1 VRDHLTERYTPAPRS
16 RTSALLQWG
25 RRSVDGGSIV
35 PVGFLWERTLCATI
49 LRSGTPLRH
58 GRAQVRSYKGGRR
71 SVDGGSI
78 LPVGFLWERTLC
90 ATNLRSGTPQR
101 RGRAQ
106 VRSYKGGRRSVD
118 GGSILPVGSSV
129 GAHPVRD
136 NPTERYTPAW
146 LSPTGCAPTDK
157 RQARHQLPCA
167 AKAEA
172 QRGPALSPQRFGRVA
187 QRLEVSLCT
196 LGGCPTTAH
205 LKRSGLSQHD
215 AAGVIRPFS
224 LGYFRREASPVGSFG
239 PAREK

>member
-1 VRDHLTERYTPAPRS
+1 VTAADARHRKRRRALTPWPKSPCRSALVRDHLTERYTPAPRS

-58 GRAQVRSYKGGRR
+58 
-71 SVDGGSI
+71 
-78 LPVGFLWERTLC
+78 
-90 ATNLRSGTPQR
+90 
-101 RGRAQ
+101 GRAQ